1 MSAQVIQIGR
11 QRFVGGLFWQSLSR
25 RNELRAEAV
34 ELAKKL
40 KFDLMVLRID
50 RGVAAAGYANTRDG
64 FAPGHLSLGAMVSR
78 AIALEGAFYNGRRQP
93 APNWL
98 GAFALPDGRWAYF
111 AVRDHAFMPN
121 GDWVGSREEAL
132 ERLHT
137 DYAWGGWNVV
147 IGEPE
152 LERQG
157 FQNFQ
162 PKRLDD
168 LLPRRGGR
176 PRTERWWVLR
186 PVERRLSPRA
196 ALIAATAACVVLGGA
211 FAYWHHRAKVEAEE
225 REAALERVRAE
236 LAARQARSG
245 PVAPPWAALPDA
257 LAFARACAM
266 RFGRLAP
273 GGWRLER
280 YECTPGTAHYA
291 WARNGSNVRYL
302 LVVEPGAT
310 LDTDGERATL
320 DVPLTAPTA
329 NDTPLA
335 DDSVVRTQLLAR
347 LQWLDA
353 AAKLERLLPEQG
365 PRAPLANL
373 AQQAAA
379 LPASPTWRAYR
390 LNANLGGIAP
400 PEFVR
405 AIDVPGLRVERIAY
419 QNNQWTL
426 EGVLYAK

>member
-50 RGVAAAGYANTRDG
+50 RGGAAAGYANTRDG
-64 FAPGHLSLGAMVSR
+64 FVPGQLSLGAMVSR
-78 AIALEGAFYNGRRQP
+78 TIALEGAFYNGRRQP

-111 AVRDHAFMPN
+111 AVRDHAFMPQ
-121 GDWVGSREEAL
+121 GDWIGTREEAL

-162 PKRLDD
+162 PKRLDE

-176 PRTERWWVLR
+176 PRTERWWALR
-186 PVERRLSPRA
+186 PVERRLSPRT
-196 ALIAATAACVVLGGA
+196 ALIAAAVVCVAAGGA
-211 FAYWHHRAKVEAEE
+211 LAYWHHRAKVEAEE

-236 LAARQARSG
+236 LAARQTS
-245 PVAPPWAALPDA
+245 APIVHPWATLPDA
-257 LAFARACAM
+257 VGFARACAA

-280 YECTPGTAHYA
+280 YECTPDAVHYA

-302 LVVEPGAT
+302 LAVEPGAT
-310 LDTDGERATL
+310 VDTDGERATL
-320 DVPLTAPTA
+320 DVPLAAPKA
-329 NDTPLA
+329 GDTPLV
-335 DDSVVRTQLLAR
+335 DDSAVRTQLLAR
-347 LQWLDA
+347 LQWLDT
-353 AAKLERLLPEQG
+353 AAKLDRLLPDQAPG
-365 PRAPLANL
+365 APLANL

-379 LPASPTWRAYR
+379 VTGWRAYR
-390 LNANLGGIAP
+390 LNATLGGIAP

-405 AIDVPGLRVERIAY
+405 AIDVPGLRVQRIAY

>member
-121 GDWVGSREEAL
+121 GDWVGTRDEAL

-152 LERQG
+152 LEKQG

-162 PKRLDD
+162 PKRLDE

-176 PRTERWWVLR
+176 PRTERWWALR

-196 ALIAATAACVVLGGA
+196 ALIAATVVCVAAGA
-211 FAYWHHRAKVEAEE
+211 GFAYWHHRTKVEAEE

-236 LAARQARSG
+236 LAARQAKGG
-245 PVAPPWAALPDA
+245 PIAHPWATLPDA
-257 LAFARACAM
+257 VGFARACAAS
-266 RFGRLAP
+266 FGRLAP
-273 GGWRLER
+273 GGWQLDR
-280 YECTPGTAHYA
+280 YECTPGTAHYG

-302 LVVEPGAT
+302 LAVEPDAIV
-310 LDTDGERATL
+310 DTDGERASL
-320 DVPLTAPTA
+320 DVPLVAPA
-329 NDTPLA
+329 AGDTPLV
-335 DDSVVRTQLLAR
+335 DDSAVRTQLLSR

-353 AAKLERLLPEQG
+353 AAKLDELLPGQ
-365 PRAPLANL
+365 ASQAQLANL

-379 LPASPTWRAYR
+379 ATAWRTYR
-390 LNANLGGIAP
+390 LTANLGGVAP

-405 AIDVPGLRVERIAY
+405 AIDVPGLRVQRIAY

>member
-11 QRFVGGLFWQSLSR
+11 RRFVGGLFWQSLSR

-176 PRTERWWVLR
+176 PRTERWWALR

-257 LAFARACAM
+257 LAFARVRDALRAA
-266 RFGRLAP
+266 RAGRLAARTLRVHA
-273 GGWRLER
+273 GHRALRVGAQRLER
-280 YECTPGTAHYA
+280 ALPARGGTRRDARYRRRARDARRAAHRA
-291 WARNGSNVRYL
+291 
-302 LVVEPGAT
+302 
-310 LDTDGERATL
+310 DGERYA
-320 DVPLTAPTA
+320 ARRRFGCQ
-329 NDTPLA
+329 DTT
-335 DDSVVRTQLLAR
+335 SR
-347 LQWLDA
+347 
-353 AAKLERLLPEQG
+353 
-365 PRAPLANL
+365 
-373 AQQAAA
+373 
-379 LPASPTWRAYR
+379 ASPMARR
-390 LNANLGGIAP
+390 G
-400 PEFVR
+400 R
-405 AIDVPGLRVERIAY
+405 
-419 QNNQWTL
+419 
-426 EGVLYAK
+426 

>member
-11 QRFVGGLFWQSLSR
+11 HRFVGGLFWQSLSR

-50 RGVAAAGYANTRDG
+50 RGGAAAGYANTRDG
-64 FAPGHLSLGAMVSR
+64 FVPGQLSLGAMVTR
-78 AIALEGAFYNGRRQP
+78 TIALEGAFYNGRRQP

-111 AVRDHAFMPN
+111 AVRDHAFMPQ
-121 GDWVGSREEAL
+121 GDWIGTREEAL

-162 PKRLDD
+162 PKRLDE

-176 PRTERWWVLR
+176 PRTERWWALR
-186 PVERRLSPRA
+186 PVERRLSPRT
-196 ALIAATAACVVLGGA
+196 ALIAAAVVCVAAGGA
-211 FAYWHHRAKVEAEE
+211 LAYWHHRAKVEAEA

-236 LAARQARSG
+236 LAARQTS
-245 PVAPPWAALPDA
+245 APIVHPWAMLPDA
-257 LAFARACAM
+257 VGFARACAAG
-266 RFGRLAP
+266 FGRLAP

-280 YECTPGTAHYA
+280 YECTPDAAHYA

-302 LVVEPGAT
+302 LAMEPGAT
-310 LDTDGERATL
+310 VDTDGERATL
-320 DVPLTAPTA
+320 DVPLAAPKA
-329 NDTPLA
+329 GDTPLV
-335 DDSVVRTQLLAR
+335 DDSAVRTQLLAR
-347 LQWLDA
+347 LQWLDT
-353 AAKLERLLPEQG
+353 AAKLDRLLPDQAPG
-365 PRAPLANL
+365 APLANL

-379 LPASPTWRAYR
+379 VTGWRAYR
-390 LNANLGGIAP
+390 LNATLGGIAP

-405 AIDVPGLRVERIAY
+405 AIDVPGLRVQRIAY

>member
-11 QRFVGGLFWQSLSR
+11 QRFVAGLFWQSLSR

-50 RGVAAAGYANTRDG
+50 RGGAAAGYANTRDG
-64 FAPGHLSLGAMVSR
+64 FTPGHLSLGAMVSR

-111 AVRDHAFMPN
+111 AVRDHAFMPQ
-121 GDWVGSREEAL
+121 GDWIGTRDEAL

-162 PKRLDD
+162 PKRLDE

-176 PRTERWWVLR
+176 PRTERWWALR
-186 PVERRLSPRA
+186 PVERRLPPRTV
-196 ALIAATAACVVLGGA
+196 LIAATLVCVAAGSAL
-211 FAYWHHRAKVEAEE
+211 AYWHHRAKVEAEE

-236 LAARQARSG
+236 LAARQTS
-245 PVAPPWAALPDA
+245 APIVHPWATLPDA
-257 LAFARACAM
+257 VGFARACAA

-280 YECTPGTAHYA
+280 YECTPDAAHYA

-302 LVVEPGAT
+302 LAVEPGAT
-310 LDTDGERATL
+310 VDTDGERATL
-320 DVPLTAPTA
+320 DVPLAAPKA
-329 NDTPLA
+329 GDTPLV
-335 DDSVVRTQLLAR
+335 DDSAVRTQLLAR
-347 LQWLDA
+347 LQWLDT
-353 AAKLERLLPEQG
+353 AAKLDRLLPDQASG
-365 PRAPLANL
+365 APLANL

-379 LPASPTWRAYR
+379 AAGWRAYR
-390 LNANLGGIAP
+390 LNATLGGIAP
-400 PEFVR
+400 PEFVS
-405 AIDVPGLRVERIAY
+405 AIDVPGLRVQRIAY

>member
-11 QRFVGGLFWQSLSR
+11 HRFVGGLFWQSLSR

-50 RGVAAAGYANTRDG
+50 RGGAAAGYANTRDG
-64 FAPGHLSLGAMVSR
+64 FVPGQLSLGAMVSR
-78 AIALEGAFYNGRRQP
+78 SIALEGAFYNGRRQP

-111 AVRDHAFMPN
+111 AVRDHAFMPQ
-121 GDWVGSREEAL
+121 GDWIGTREEAL

-162 PKRLDD
+162 PKRLDE

-176 PRTERWWVLR
+176 PRTERWWALR
-186 PVERRLSPRA
+186 PVERRLSPRT
-196 ALIAATAACVVLGGA
+196 ALIAAAVVCVAAGGA
-211 FAYWHHRAKVEAEE
+211 LAYWHHRAKVEAEA

-236 LAARQARSG
+236 LAARQTS
-245 PVAPPWAALPDA
+245 APIVHPWATLPDA
-257 LAFARACAM
+257 VGFARACAAG
-266 RFGRLAP
+266 FGRLAP

-280 YECTPGTAHYA
+280 YECTPDAAHYA

-302 LVVEPGAT
+302 LAMEPGAT
-310 LDTDGERATL
+310 VDTDGERATL
-320 DVPLTAPTA
+320 DVPLAAPKA
-329 NDTPLA
+329 GDTPLV
-335 DDSVVRTQLLAR
+335 DDSAVRTQLLAR
-347 LQWLDA
+347 LQWLDT
-353 AAKLERLLPEQG
+353 AAKLDRLLPDQAPG
-365 PRAPLANL
+365 APLANL

-379 LPASPTWRAYR
+379 VTGWRAYR
-390 LNANLGGIAP
+390 LNATLGGIAP

-405 AIDVPGLRVERIAY
+405 AIDVPGLRVQRIAY

>member
-11 QRFVGGLFWQSLSR
+11 QRFVVGLFWQSLSR

-50 RGVAAAGYANTRDG
+50 RGGAAAGYANTRDG

-121 GDWVGSREEAL
+121 GDWVGTREEVL

-147 IGEPE
+147 IGELE
-152 LERQG
+152 LEKQG

-176 PRTERWWVLR
+176 PRTERWWALR
-186 PVERRLSPRA
+186 PIERRLSPRA
-196 ALIAATAACVVLGGA
+196 ALVAAAVVCIAGGGA
-211 FAYWHHRAKVEAEE
+211 FAYWHHRAKVEDEQ

-236 LAARQARSG
+236 LAARQAKSG
-245 PVAPPWAALPDA
+245 PVVPPWAALPDA
-257 LAFARACAM
+257 VGFARACAT

-273 GGWRLER
+273 GGWRLDR
-280 YECTPGTAHYA
+280 YECTPDAAHYT

-302 LVVEPGAT
+302 LAEEPDAIV
-310 LDTDGERATL
+310 DTDGERATL
-320 DVPLTAPTA
+320 EVPLAAPKA
-329 NDTPLA
+329 GDTPLV

-353 AAKLERLLPEQG
+353 VAKLDPLLPDQAA
-365 PRAPLANL
+365 RAPLANL

-379 LPASPTWRAYR
+379 AVGWRAYR
-390 LNANLGGIAP
+390 LNASLGGVAP

-405 AIDVPGLRVERIAY
+405 AIDVPGLRVQRLAY

>member
-11 QRFVGGLFWQSLSR
+11 QRFVAGLFWQSLSR

-50 RGVAAAGYANTRDG
+50 RGGAAAGYANTRDG
-64 FAPGHLSLGAMVSR
+64 FTPGHLSLGAMVSR

-111 AVRDHAFMPN
+111 AVRDHAFMPQ
-121 GDWVGSREEAL
+121 GDWIGTRDEAL

-162 PKRLDD
+162 PKRLDE

-176 PRTERWWVLR
+176 PRTERWWALR
-186 PVERRLSPRA
+186 PVERRLPPRT
-196 ALIAATAACVVLGGA
+196 ALIAATLVCVAAGSAL
-211 FAYWHHRAKVEAEE
+211 AYWHHRAKVEAEE

-236 LAARQARSG
+236 LAARQTS
-245 PVAPPWAALPDA
+245 APIVHPWATLPDA
-257 LAFARACAM
+257 VGFARACAA

-280 YECTPGTAHYA
+280 YECTPDAAHYA
-291 WARNGSNVRYL
+291 WVRNGSNVRYL
-302 LVVEPGAT
+302 LAVEPGAT
-310 LDTDGERATL
+310 VDTDGERATL
-320 DVPLTAPTA
+320 DVPLAAPKA
-329 NDTPLA
+329 GDTPLV
-335 DDSVVRTQLLAR
+335 DDSAVRTQLLAR
-347 LQWLDA
+347 LQWLDT
-353 AAKLERLLPEQG
+353 AAKLDRLLPDQASG
-365 PRAPLANL
+365 APLANL

-379 LPASPTWRAYR
+379 AAGWRAYR
-390 LNANLGGIAP
+390 LNATLGGIAP

-405 AIDVPGLRVERIAY
+405 AIDVPGLRVQRIAY

>member
-11 QRFVGGLFWQSLSR
+11 RRFVAGLFWQSLSR

-50 RGVAAAGYANTRDG
+50 RGGAAAGYANTRDG
-64 FAPGHLSLGAMVSR
+64 FTPGHLSLGAMVSR

-111 AVRDHAFMPN
+111 AVRDHAFMPQ
-121 GDWVGSREEAL
+121 GDWIGTRDEAL

-162 PKRLDD
+162 PKRLDE

-176 PRTERWWVLR
+176 PRTERWWALR
-186 PVERRLSPRA
+186 PVERRLPPRT
-196 ALIAATAACVVLGGA
+196 ALIAATLVCVAAGSAL
-211 FAYWHHRAKVEAEE
+211 AYWHHRAKVEAEE

-236 LAARQARSG
+236 LAARQTS
-245 PVAPPWAALPDA
+245 APIVHPWATLPDA
-257 LAFARACAM
+257 VGFARACAA

-280 YECTPGTAHYA
+280 YECTQDAAHYA

-302 LVVEPGAT
+302 LAVEPGAT
-310 LDTDGERATL
+310 VDTDGERATL
-320 DVPLTAPTA
+320 DVPLAAPKA
-329 NDTPLA
+329 GDTPLV
-335 DDSVVRTQLLAR
+335 DDSAVRTQLLAR
-347 LQWLDA
+347 LQWLDTT
-353 AAKLERLLPEQG
+353 AKLDRLLPDQASG
-365 PRAPLANL
+365 APLANL

-379 LPASPTWRAYR
+379 AAGWRAYR
-390 LNANLGGIAP
+390 LNATLGGIAP

-405 AIDVPGLRVERIAY
+405 AIDVPGLRVQRIAY

>member
-1 MSAQVIQIGR
+1 MTEERTSGAQVVQIGR
-11 QRFVGGLFWQSLSR
+11 QRFVCGLFWQSLSR

-34 ELAKKL
+34 ELARKL

-50 RGVAAAGYANTRDG
+50 RSVAAAGYANTRDG

-78 AIALEGAFYNGRRQP
+78 AIGLEGAFYNGRRQP

-121 GDWVGSREEAL
+121 GDWIGSREEAL

-176 PRTERWWVLR
+176 PRTERWWALR
-186 PVERRLSPRA
+186 PIERRLSARTL
-196 ALIAATAACVVLGGA
+196 LIAATLACVVGGGA
-211 FAYWHHRAKVEAEE
+211 LAYWHHRAKVEAQE

-236 LAARQARSG
+236 LAARQASG
-245 PVAPPWAALPDA
+245 ARAAHPWAGLPDA
-257 LAFARACAM
+257 LAFAQACAA

-273 GGWRLER
+273 GGWLLER
-280 YECTPGTAHYA
+280 YECVPDTARYA
-291 WARNGSNVRYL
+291 WARGESNVRYL
-302 LVVEPGAT
+302 LAAEPAAVVDTDGEHAT
-310 LDTDGERATL
+310 LDT
-320 DVPLTAPTA
+320 PLALPA
-329 NDTPLA
+329 SGDTTIA
-335 DDSVVRTQLLAR
+335 DDSSVRTQLLSR
-347 LQWLDA
+347 LQLLGVV
-353 AAKLERLLPEQG
+353 AKLDVLPAELG
-365 PRAPLANL
+365 SGAPLAF
-373 AQQAAA
+373 A
-379 LPASPTWRAYR
+379 WHAYR
-390 LNANLGGIAP
+390 LSASLGGLTP
-400 PEFVR
+400 PDFMR
-405 AIDVPGLRVERIAY
+405 AIAVPGLRVQRIAY

>member
-152 LERQG
+152 LEKQG

-176 PRTERWWVLR
+176 PRTERWWALK

-196 ALIAATAACVVLGGA
+196 ALIAATVACVALGGA
-211 FAYWHHRAKVEAEE
+211 LAYWHHRAKVEAQE

-245 PVAPPWAALPDA
+245 PVAPPWATLPDA
-257 LAFARACAM
+257 VAFARACAT

-291 WARNGSNVRYL
+291 WTRNGSNVRYL
-302 LVVEPGAT
+302 IAVEPAAT
-310 LDTDGERATL
+310 VDTDGERATL

-329 NDTPLA
+329 NDTPLV
-335 DDSVVRTQLLAR
+335 DDSVVRTQLLSR

-353 AAKLERLLPEQG
+353 AAKLDRLLPDQAS
-365 PRAPLANL
+365 RAPLANL

-379 LPASPTWRAYR
+379 APAWRAYR
-390 LNANLGGIAP
+390 LNARLGGVAP

>member
-121 GDWVGSREEAL
+121 GDWVGTRDEAL

-152 LERQG
+152 LEKQG

-162 PKRLDD
+162 PKRLDE

-176 PRTERWWVLR
+176 PRTERWWALR

-196 ALIAATAACVVLGGA
+196 ALIAATLVCVAGGA
-211 FAYWHHRAKVEAEE
+211 GLAYWHHRTKVEAEE

-236 LAARQARSG
+236 LAARQAKGG
-245 PVAPPWAALPDA
+245 PIAHPWATLPDA
-257 LAFARACAM
+257 VGFARACAAS
-266 RFGRLAP
+266 FGRLAP
-273 GGWRLER
+273 GGWQLDR
-280 YECTPGTAHYA
+280 YECTPGTAHYGC
-291 WARNGSNVRYL
+291 ARNGSNVRYL
-302 LVVEPGAT
+302 LAVEPDAIV
-310 LDTDGERATL
+310 DTDGERASL
-320 DVPLTAPTA
+320 DVPLVAPA
-329 NDTPLA
+329 AGDTPLV
-335 DDSVVRTQLLAR
+335 DDSAVRTQLLSR

-353 AAKLERLLPEQG
+353 AAKLNELLPGQ
-365 PRAPLANL
+365 ASQAQLANL

-379 LPASPTWRAYR
+379 ATAWRTYR
-390 LNANLGGIAP
+390 LTADLGGLAP

-405 AIDVPGLRVERIAY
+405 AIDVPGLRVQRIAY

>member
-132 ERLHT
+132 EKLHT

-152 LERQG
+152 LEKQG

-176 PRTERWWVLR
+176 PRTERWWGLR

-196 ALIAATAACVVLGGA
+196 ALIAATVVCVAGGA
-211 FAYWHHRAKVEAEE
+211 ALAYWHHRAKVEAEE

-236 LAARQARSG
+236 LAARQAKGG
-245 PVAPPWAALPDA
+245 PIAHPWATQPDA
-257 LAFARACAM
+257 VGFARACTT

-280 YECTPGTAHYA
+280 YECTPDTAHYA

-302 LVVEPGAT
+302 LAAEPGAIV
-310 LDTDGERATL
+310 DTDGERASL
-320 DVPLTAPTA
+320 DVPLTAPA
-329 NDTPLA
+329 AGDTPLV
-335 DDSVVRTQLLAR
+335 DDSAVRTQLLSR

-353 AAKLERLLPEQG
+353 AAKLDSMLPDQG
-365 PRAPLANL
+365 ARAPLTNL
-373 AQQAAA
+373 AQQAATA
-379 LPASPTWRAYR
+379 TAWRTYR
-390 LNANLGGIAP
+390 LSANLGGVAP

-405 AIDVPGLRVERIAY
+405 AIDVPGLRVQRIVY

>member
-1 MSAQVIQIGR
+1 VTEAASLAQVVQIGR

-25 RNELRAEAV
+25 RNEWRAEAL
-34 ELAKKL
+34 ELARKL

-50 RGVAAAGYANTRDG
+50 RGVAAAGYAHTRDG
-64 FAPGHLSLGAMVSR
+64 FAAGHLSLGAMVSR

-111 AVRDHAFMPN
+111 AVRDHAFVPN
-121 GDWVGSREEAL
+121 GDWIGSREEAL

-162 PKRLDD
+162 PKRIEE

-176 PRTERWWVLR
+176 PRTERWWALR

-196 ALIAATAACVVLGGA
+196 ALLIAVLVCVALGGTLG
-211 FAYWHHRAKVEAEE
+211 YLQYRAKREARE

-236 LAARQARSG
+236 LAARQASG
-245 PVAPPWAALPDA
+245 AHLAHPWANQPDA
-257 LAFARACAM
+257 RAFARACAA
-266 RFGRLAP
+266 RFGRLTP
-273 GGWRLER
+273 GGWQLDR
-280 YECTPGTAHYA
+280 YECTSETVRYT

-302 LVVEPGAT
+302 LAMEPDARV
-310 LDTDGERATL
+310 DTDGEHAVLELPLTLPATGETPL
-320 DVPLTAPTA
+320 DV
-329 NDTPLA
+329 
-335 DDSVVRTQLLAR
+335 DSFVRTQLLAR
-347 LQWLDA
+347 LQMLDA
-353 AAKLERLLPEQG
+353 VAKLDLLPAESVVLG
-365 PRAPLANL
+365 PLDAPSS
-373 AQQAAA
+373 A
-379 LPASPTWRAYR
+379 LRGWRAYR
-390 LNANLGGIAP
+390 LNASLGGLGP
-400 PEFVR
+400 VEFMQ
-405 AIDVPGLRVERIAY
+405 AIVVPGLRVQRIAY
-419 QNNQWTL
+419 QNNQWTV

>member
-121 GDWVGSREEAL
+121 GDWVGTRDEAL

-152 LERQG
+152 LEKQG

-162 PKRLDD
+162 PKRLDE

-176 PRTERWWVLR
+176 PRTERWWALR

-196 ALIAATAACVVLGGA
+196 ALIAATLVCVAGGA
-211 FAYWHHRAKVEAEE
+211 GLAYWHHRTKVEAQE

-236 LAARQARSG
+236 LAARQAQGG
-245 PVAPPWAALPDA
+245 PIAHPWATLPDA
-257 LAFARACAM
+257 VGFARACAA

-273 GGWRLER
+273 GGWQLDR
-280 YECTPGTAHYA
+280 YECTPGTAHYG

-302 LVVEPGAT
+302 LAVEPAAIV
-310 LDTDGERATL
+310 DTDGERASL
-320 DVPLTAPTA
+320 DVPLVAPA
-329 NDTPLA
+329 AGDTPLV
-335 DDSVVRTQLLAR
+335 DDSAVRTQLLSR

-353 AAKLERLLPEQG
+353 AAKLNELLPGQ
-365 PRAPLANL
+365 ASQAQLANL

-379 LPASPTWRAYR
+379 ATAWRTYR
-390 LNANLGGIAP
+390 LTANLGGVAP
-400 PEFVR
+400 PEFVQ
-405 AIDVPGLRVERIAY
+405 AIDVPGLRVQRLAY

>member
-121 GDWVGSREEAL
+121 GDWVGTRDEAL

-152 LERQG
+152 LEKQG

-162 PKRLDD
+162 PKRLDE

-176 PRTERWWVLR
+176 PRTERWWALR

-196 ALIAATAACVVLGGA
+196 ALIAATLVCVAGGA
-211 FAYWHHRAKVEAEE
+211 GLAYWHHRTKVEAEE

-236 LAARQARSG
+236 LAARQAKGG
-245 PVAPPWAALPDA
+245 PIAHPWATLPDA
-257 LAFARACAM
+257 VGFARACAAS
-266 RFGRLAP
+266 FGRLAP
-273 GGWRLER
+273 GGWQLDR
-280 YECTPGTAHYA
+280 YECTPGTAHYG

-302 LVVEPGAT
+302 LAVEPDAIV
-310 LDTDGERATL
+310 DTDGERASL
-320 DVPLTAPTA
+320 DVPLVAPA
-329 NDTPLA
+329 AGDTPLV
-335 DDSVVRTQLLAR
+335 DDSAVRTQLLSR

-353 AAKLERLLPEQG
+353 AAKLNELLPGQ
-365 PRAPLANL
+365 ASQAQLANL

-379 LPASPTWRAYR
+379 ATAWRTYR
-390 LNANLGGIAP
+390 LTADLGGVAP

-405 AIDVPGLRVERIAY
+405 AIDVPGLRVQRIAY

>member
-50 RGVAAAGYANTRDG
+50 RGGAAAGYANTRDG

-121 GDWVGSREEAL
+121 GDWVGTREEAL

-147 IGEPE
+147 IGELE
-152 LERQG
+152 LEKQG

-176 PRTERWWVLR
+176 PRTERWWALR
-186 PVERRLSPRA
+186 PIERRLSPRVALVA
-196 ALIAATAACVVLGGA
+196 AAVVCVAGGGA
-211 FAYWHHRAKVEAEE
+211 FAYWHHRAKVEDEQ

-236 LAARQARSG
+236 LAARQAKSG
-245 PVAPPWAALPDA
+245 PVVPPWAALPDA
-257 LAFARACAM
+257 VGFARACTT

-273 GGWRLER
+273 GGWRLDR
-280 YECTPGTAHYA
+280 YECTPDAAHYT

-302 LVVEPGAT
+302 LAAEPDAIV
-310 LDTDGERATL
+310 DTDGERATL
-320 DVPLTAPTA
+320 EVPLAAPTA
-329 NDTPLA
+329 GDTPLV
-335 DDSVVRTQLLAR
+335 DDSVVRTQLLSR

-353 AAKLERLLPEQG
+353 VAKLDPLLPDQAA
-365 PRAPLANL
+365 RAPLANL

-379 LPASPTWRAYR
+379 AVGWRAYR
-390 LNANLGGIAP
+390 LSASLGGVAP

-405 AIDVPGLRVERIAY
+405 AIDVPGLRVQRLAY

>member
-11 QRFVGGLFWQSLSR
+11 RRFVAGLFWQSLSR

-50 RGVAAAGYANTRDG
+50 RGGAAAGYANTRDG
-64 FAPGHLSLGAMVSR
+64 FTPGHLSLGAMVSR

-111 AVRDHAFMPN
+111 AVRDHAFMPQ
-121 GDWVGSREEAL
+121 GDWIGTRDEAL

-162 PKRLDD
+162 PKRLDE

-176 PRTERWWVLR
+176 PRTERWWALR
-186 PVERRLSPRA
+186 PVERRLPPRT
-196 ALIAATAACVVLGGA
+196 ALIAATLVCVAAGSAL
-211 FAYWHHRAKVEAEE
+211 AYWHHRAKVEAEE

-236 LAARQARSG
+236 LAARQTS
-245 PVAPPWAALPDA
+245 APIVHPWATLPDA
-257 LAFARACAM
+257 VGFARACAA

-280 YECTPGTAHYA
+280 YECTPDGAHYA

-302 LVVEPGAT
+302 LAVEPGAT
-310 LDTDGERATL
+310 VDTDGERATL
-320 DVPLTAPTA
+320 DVPLAAPKA
-329 NDTPLA
+329 GDTPLV
-335 DDSVVRTQLLAR
+335 DDSAVRTQLLSR
-347 LQWLDA
+347 LQWLDT
-353 AAKLERLLPEQG
+353 AAKLDRLLPDQASG
-365 PRAPLANL
+365 APLANL

-379 LPASPTWRAYR
+379 AAGWRAYR
-390 LNANLGGIAP
+390 LNATLGGIAP

-405 AIDVPGLRVERIAY
+405 AIDVPGLRVQRIAY

>member
-11 QRFVGGLFWQSLSR
+11 QRFVAGLFWQSLSR

-50 RGVAAAGYANTRDG
+50 RGGAAAGYANTRDG
-64 FAPGHLSLGAMVSR
+64 FTPGYLSLGAMVSR

-111 AVRDHAFMPN
+111 AVRDHAFMPQ
-121 GDWVGSREEAL
+121 GDWIGTRDEAL

-162 PKRLDD
+162 PKRLDE

-176 PRTERWWVLR
+176 PRTERWWALR
-186 PVERRLSPRA
+186 PVERRLPPRT
-196 ALIAATAACVVLGGA
+196 ALIAATLVCVAAGSAL
-211 FAYWHHRAKVEAEE
+211 AYWHHRAKVEAEE

-236 LAARQARSG
+236 LAARQTS
-245 PVAPPWAALPDA
+245 APIVHPWATLPDA
-257 LAFARACAM
+257 VGFARACAA

-280 YECTPGTAHYA
+280 YECTPDAAHYA

-302 LVVEPGAT
+302 LAVEPGAT
-310 LDTDGERATL
+310 VDTDGERATL
-320 DVPLTAPTA
+320 DVPLAAPKA
-329 NDTPLA
+329 GDTPLV
-335 DDSVVRTQLLAR
+335 DDSAVRTQLLAR
-347 LQWLDA
+347 LQWLDT
-353 AAKLERLLPEQG
+353 AAKLDRLLPDQASG
-365 PRAPLANL
+365 APLANL

-379 LPASPTWRAYR
+379 AAGWRAYR
-390 LNANLGGIAP
+390 LNATLGGIAP

-405 AIDVPGLRVERIAY
+405 AIDVPGLRVQRIAY

>member
-176 PRTERWWVLR
+176 PRTERWWALR

-236 LAARQARSG
+236 LAARQARS
-245 PVAPPWAALPDA
+245 D
-257 LAFARACAM
+257 
-266 RFGRLAP
+266 
-273 GGWRLER
+273 
-280 YECTPGTAHYA
+280 
-291 WARNGSNVRYL
+291 
-302 LVVEPGAT
+302 
-310 LDTDGERATL
+310 
-320 DVPLTAPTA
+320 
-329 NDTPLA
+329 
-335 DDSVVRTQLLAR
+335 
-347 LQWLDA
+347 
-353 AAKLERLLPEQG
+353 
-365 PRAPLANL
+365 
-373 AQQAAA
+373 
-379 LPASPTWRAYR
+379 
-390 LNANLGGIAP
+390 
-400 PEFVR
+400 
-405 AIDVPGLRVERIAY
+405 
-419 QNNQWTL
+419 
-426 EGVLYAK
+426 

>member
-162 PKRLDD
+162 PKRLDE

-176 PRTERWWVLR
+176 PRTERWWALR
-186 PVERRLSPRA
+186 PVERRLPPRT
-196 ALIAATAACVVLGGA
+196 ALIAAAAVCVAGGGLL
-211 FAYWHHRAKVEAEE
+211 AYWHHRAKVEAEE
-225 REAALERVRAE
+225 REAALARVRAE
-236 LAARQARSG
+236 LAARQAKSE
-245 PVAPPWAALPDA
+245 PVAHPWATLPDA
-257 LAFARACAM
+257 IAFSRACAT

-280 YECTPGTAHYA
+280 YECTPGTARYA

-302 LVVEPGAT
+302 LAEQPAAIVA
-310 LDTDGERATL
+310 TDGERATL

-329 NDTPLA
+329 DDTPLV
-335 DDSVVRTQLLAR
+335 DDSAVRTQLLSR
-347 LQWLDA
+347 LQMLDA
-353 AAKLERLLPEQG
+353 AAKLDRLLPD
-365 PRAPLANL
+365 RSSHAPLANL

-379 LPASPTWRAYR
+379 APAWRAYR
-390 LNANLGGIAP
+390 FNASLGGLAP
-400 PEFVR
+400 PEFMR
-405 AIDVPGLRVERIAY
+405 AIDVPGLRVQRIAY

>member
-121 GDWVGSREEAL
+121 GDWIGSREEAL
-132 ERLHT
+132 EKLHT

-152 LERQG
+152 LEKQG

-162 PKRLDD
+162 PKRLDE

-176 PRTERWWVLR
+176 PRTERWWALR

-196 ALIAATAACVVLGGA
+196 ALIAATVVCVAGGA
-211 FAYWHHRAKVEAEE
+211 GLAYWHHRAKVEAQE

-236 LAARQARSG
+236 LAARQAKGG
-245 PVAPPWAALPDA
+245 PIAHPWATLPDA
-257 LAFARACAM
+257 VGFARACAA

-273 GGWRLER
+273 GGWQLDR
-280 YECTPGTAHYA
+280 YECTPGTAHYG

-302 LVVEPGAT
+302 LAVEPGAIV
-310 LDTDGERATL
+310 DTDGERAAL
-320 DVPLTAPTA
+320 DVPLVAPA
-329 NDTPLA
+329 AGDTPLV
-335 DDSVVRTQLLAR
+335 DDSAVRTQLLSR

-353 AAKLERLLPEQG
+353 AAKLDELLPGQ
-365 PRAPLANL
+365 ASQAQLANL

-379 LPASPTWRAYR
+379 ATAWRTYR
-390 LNANLGGIAP
+390 LTANLGGVAP

-405 AIDVPGLRVERIAY
+405 AIDVPGLRVQRIAY

>member
-11 QRFVGGLFWQSLSR
+11 QRFVAGLFWQSLSR

-50 RGVAAAGYANTRDG
+50 RGGAAAGYANTRDG
-64 FAPGHLSLGAMVSR
+64 FTPGHLSLGAMVSR

-111 AVRDHAFMPN
+111 AVRDHAFMPQ
-121 GDWVGSREEAL
+121 GDWIGTRDEAL

-162 PKRLDD
+162 PKRLDE

-176 PRTERWWVLR
+176 PRTERWWALR
-186 PVERRLSPRA
+186 PVERRLPPRT
-196 ALIAATAACVVLGGA
+196 ALIAATLVCVTAGSAL
-211 FAYWHHRAKVEAEE
+211 AYWHHRAKVEAEE

-236 LAARQARSG
+236 LAARQTS
-245 PVAPPWAALPDA
+245 APIVHPWATLPDA
-257 LAFARACAM
+257 VGFARACAA

-280 YECTPGTAHYA
+280 YECTPDAVHYA

-302 LVVEPGAT
+302 LAVEPGAT
-310 LDTDGERATL
+310 VDTDGERATL
-320 DVPLTAPTA
+320 DVPLAAPKA
-329 NDTPLA
+329 GDTPLV
-335 DDSVVRTQLLAR
+335 DDSAVRTQLLSR
-347 LQWLDA
+347 LQWLDT
-353 AAKLERLLPEQG
+353 AAKLDRLLPDQASG
-365 PRAPLANL
+365 APLANL

-379 LPASPTWRAYR
+379 AAGWRAYR
-390 LNANLGGIAP
+390 LNATLGGIAP

-405 AIDVPGLRVERIAY
+405 AIDVPGLRVQRIAY

>member
-11 QRFVGGLFWQSLSR
+11 QRFVAGLFWQSLSR

-50 RGVAAAGYANTRDG
+50 RGGATAGYANTRDG
-64 FAPGHLSLGAMVSR
+64 FTPGHLSLGAMVSR

-111 AVRDHAFMPN
+111 AVRDHAFMPQ
-121 GDWVGSREEAL
+121 GDWIGTRDEAL

-162 PKRLDD
+162 PKRLDE

-176 PRTERWWVLR
+176 PRTERWWALR
-186 PVERRLSPRA
+186 PVERRLPPRT
-196 ALIAATAACVVLGGA
+196 ALIAATLVCVAAGSAL
-211 FAYWHHRAKVEAEE
+211 AYWHHRAKVEAEE

-236 LAARQARSG
+236 LAARQTS
-245 PVAPPWAALPDA
+245 APIVHPWATLPDA
-257 LAFARACAM
+257 VGFARACVA

-280 YECTPGTAHYA
+280 YECTPDAAHYA

-302 LVVEPGAT
+302 LAVEPGAT
-310 LDTDGERATL
+310 VDTDGERATL
-320 DVPLTAPTA
+320 DVPLAAPKA
-329 NDTPLA
+329 GDTPLV
-335 DDSVVRTQLLAR
+335 DDSAVRTQLLAR
-347 LQWLDA
+347 LQWLDT
-353 AAKLERLLPEQG
+353 AAKLDRLLPDQASG
-365 PRAPLANL
+365 APLANL

-379 LPASPTWRAYR
+379 AAGWRAYR
-390 LNANLGGIAP
+390 LNATLGGIAP

-405 AIDVPGLRVERIAY
+405 AIDVPGLRVQRIAY

>member
-50 RGVAAAGYANTRDG
+50 RGGAAAGYANTRDG

-121 GDWVGSREEAL
+121 GDWVGTREEAL

-147 IGEPE
+147 IGELE
-152 LERQG
+152 LEKQG

-176 PRTERWWVLR
+176 PRTERGWALR
-186 PVERRLSPRA
+186 PIERRLSPRA
-196 ALIAATAACVVLGGA
+196 ALAAAALVCVAGGGA
-211 FAYWHHRAKVEAEE
+211 FAYWHHRAKVEDEQ

-236 LAARQARSG
+236 LAARQAKRG
-245 PVAPPWAALPDA
+245 PVVPPWAALPDA
-257 LAFARACAM
+257 VGFARACAT

-273 GGWRLER
+273 GGWRLDR
-280 YECTPGTAHYA
+280 YECTPDAAHYT

-302 LVVEPGAT
+302 LAAEPDAIV
-310 LDTDGERATL
+310 DTDGERATL
-320 DVPLTAPTA
+320 EVPLAAPTA
-329 NDTPLA
+329 GDTPLV
-335 DDSVVRTQLLAR
+335 DDSVVRTQLLSR

-353 AAKLERLLPEQG
+353 VAKLDPLLPDQAA
-365 PRAPLANL
+365 RAPLANL

-379 LPASPTWRAYR
+379 AVGWRAYR
-390 LNANLGGIAP
+390 LNASLGGVAP

-405 AIDVPGLRVERIAY
+405 AIDVPGLRVQRLAY

>member
-121 GDWVGSREEAL
+121 GDWVGTRDEAL

-152 LERQG
+152 LEKQG

-162 PKRLDD
+162 PKRLDE
-168 LLPRRGGR
+168 LLPRRSGR
-176 PRTERWWVLR
+176 PRTERWWALR

-196 ALIAATAACVVLGGA
+196 ALIAATVVCVAGGA
-211 FAYWHHRAKVEAEE
+211 GLAYWHHRTKVEAEE

-236 LAARQARSG
+236 LAARQAQGG
-245 PVAPPWAALPDA
+245 PIAHPWATLPDA
-257 LAFARACAM
+257 VGFARACAAS
-266 RFGRLAP
+266 FGRLAP
-273 GGWRLER
+273 GGWELDR
-280 YECTPGTAHYA
+280 YECTPGTAHYG

-302 LVVEPGAT
+302 LAVEPGAIV
-310 LDTDGERATL
+310 DTDGERASL
-320 DVPLTAPTA
+320 DVPLVAPA
-329 NDTPLA
+329 AGDTPLV
-335 DDSVVRTQLLAR
+335 DDSAVRTQLLSR

-353 AAKLERLLPEQG
+353 AAKLNELVPGQ
-365 PRAPLANL
+365 ASQAQLANL

-379 LPASPTWRAYR
+379 ATAWRTYR
-390 LNANLGGIAP
+390 LTANLGGVAP

-405 AIDVPGLRVERIAY
+405 AIDVPGLRVQRIAY